1 MKYKNIKTGAIVDS
15 SSKITGKDWEVVET
29 EAKKTEKNEET
40 QELKSQETEEQETA
54 EKDEEEFVEEE
65 IDLNDKTNKQLEK
78 LAEEQGIKLTTEDK
92 KNKDTRI
99 AAIVK
104 AFE

>member
-1 MKYKNIKTGAIVDS
+1 MRYKNIKTGAIVDS
-15 SSKITGKDWEVVET
+15 SSKIFGKDWEIVEA
-29 EAKKTEKNEET
+29 EIKKTQEIEEN
-40 QELKSQETEEQETA
+40 QELENQET
-54 EKDEEEFVEEE
+54 EEFVEEE
-65 IDLNDKTNKQLEK
+65 IDLNDMTNKELEEF
-78 LAEEQGIKLTTEDK
+78 AEKEGIKLTTEDK

>member
-1 MKYKNIKTGAIVDS
+1 MKYKNIKTGAIIDS
-15 SSKITGKDWEVVET
+15 TFKLLGKNWVEVTDEKEGIQKTTET
-29 EAKKTEKNEET
+29 V
-40 QELKSQETEEQETA
+40 
-54 EKDEEEFVEEE
+54 EEEYVEEE
-65 IDLNDKTNKQLEK
+65 IDLEAMTNNQLEDFAK
-78 LAEEQGIKLTTEDK
+78 KHDIKLTTEDK

>member
-1 MKYKNIKTGAIVDS
+1 MRYTNIKTGAIIDS
-15 SSKITGKDWEVVET
+15 PFKVFGKDWKPAEKPEVQQ
-29 EAKKTEKNEET
+29 EEPE
-40 QELKSQETEEQETA
+40 QVDETEEEY
-54 EKDEEEFVEEE
+54 VEEE
-65 IDLNDKTNKQLEK
+65 VNLEDMTNKELEE
-78 LAEEQGIKLTTEDK
+78 LAEKEGIELSSADK